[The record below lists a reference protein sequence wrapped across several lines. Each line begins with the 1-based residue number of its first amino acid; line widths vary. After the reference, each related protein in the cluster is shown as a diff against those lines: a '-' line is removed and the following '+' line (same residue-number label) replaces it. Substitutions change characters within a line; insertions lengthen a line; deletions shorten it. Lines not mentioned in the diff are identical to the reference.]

1 MRLLFIFMSIVLF
14 ARENPFVPVNIN
26 NNKNLIKKQYFQK
39 TKIILPSDARVLKNI
54 IFKYQTLT
62 GQIKTTDFPINKEID
77 WHNPIILSTNQVY
90 IPTTKVKIGFLKM
103 YIKKHKLLILTKNK
117 IVRNFFLVSPFR
129 YVIDFQADKNFLT
142 FNKKIDTFIKK
153 VVLGNHKNFYRVV
166 LYLDGK
172 YKINIK
178 KDKKGYLVEFK

>member
-1 MRLLFIFMSIVLF
+1 MSIVLF

-77 WHNPIILSTNQVY
+77 WHNPIIIFSNKKQIVS
-90 IPTTKVKIGFLKM
+90 KNFKINFLNFSLNKNV
-103 YIKKHKLLILTKNK
+103 LLIKTDDK